1 MKVVSMFNA
10 VKMKTSISNKITI
23 RYDTVD
29 IIMVVTTYAINASH
43 SKKLSSLTGP
53 ATIPSGGSKVN
64 SKRIPKIYMNPSG
77 GCPLVGAD
85 RLIHFF
91 FTKDLRLYSAISL
104 RSAEPAMFTF
114 CGCPDYEV
122 MDGPTTTTN
131 CFAKFLFCRCSAA
144 FFCAALLQRTAD

>member
-77 GCPLVGAD
+77 VAHL
-85 RLIHFF
+85 
-91 FTKDLRLYSAISL
+91 
-104 RSAEPAMFTF
+104 
-114 CGCPDYEV
+114 
-122 MDGPTTTTN
+122 
-131 CFAKFLFCRCSAA
+131 
-144 FFCAALLQRTAD
+144 